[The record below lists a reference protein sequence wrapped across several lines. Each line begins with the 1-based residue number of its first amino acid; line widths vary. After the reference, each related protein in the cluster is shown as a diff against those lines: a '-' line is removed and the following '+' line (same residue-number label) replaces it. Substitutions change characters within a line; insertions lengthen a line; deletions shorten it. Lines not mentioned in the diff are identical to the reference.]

1 MKLPL
6 ADLEDVAARVDAT
19 GLRGKTLLITGGTG
33 FIGRWLLETFCFLD
47 TGARMYVTSRDIDAF
62 RAKAPHLTGHPAI
75 TMVSEPPASF
85 DLVIHGATP
94 PSEALATGGPSLF
107 FETIEA
113 THRLLDASVRA
124 GAQRFLYLSSGAV
137 YGAASAYGE
146 TKHVGEL
153 LCSMYSKQLHTIVAR
168 GFAFIGP
175 HIPLSGKFAAG
186 NFLKNALDGTPIEVL
201 GDGTPLRSYLYMSDL
216 AVWLWTLLLR
226 GDGLYDVGSEDEVSI
241 EELAHE
247 AAKLSGVPVTIH
259 GVAQP
264 GRAPER
270 YVPSTARARNELGL
284 QATVD
289 WRTALRK
296 TYDWYRES
304 A

>member
-6 ADLEDVAARVDAT
+6 ADLEDVAARVDAS

-33 FIGRWLLETFCFLD
+33 FIGRWLLETFCFLE
-47 TGARMYVTSRDIDAF
+47 TGAHMYVTSRNIDAF
-62 RAKAPHLTGHPAI
+62 RAKAPHLADHPAI
-75 TMVSEPPASF
+75 TMVSEPPATF

-94 PSEALATGGPSLF
+94 PSEALANGGPALF

-113 THRLLDASVRA
+113 THRLLEASVGA

-137 YGAASAYGE
+137 YGTASAYGE

-153 LCSMYSKQLHTIVAR
+153 LCSMYSKQLHTVVAR

-175 HIPLSGKFAAG
+175 NIPLSGKFAAG
-186 NFLKNALDGTPIEVL
+186 NFLKNALDHTPIEVI

-226 GDGLYDVGSEDEVSI
+226 GDGVYDVGSEEEVSI
-241 EELAHE
+241 EELALE
-247 AAKLSGVPVTIH
+247 AAKLSGVPVTIY
-259 GVAQP
+259 GRAQP

-284 QATVD
+284 LATVD